1 MTIHFLCGPFDVA
14 HTCFPPLRE
23 IFRVF
28 GCVAA
33 LSLCGEYFFT
43 GNRTNPEGRGDEGH
57 MEWSVGVTPL
67 LQKIIDT
74 YS

>member
-1 MTIHFLCGPFDVA
+1 MHRMIFPFA
-14 HTCFPPLRE
+14 PLRE
-23 IFRVF
+23 IFRVC
-28 GCVAA
+28 GCGVAA

-67 LQKIIDT
+67 LQKIINT